1 MLANCLPNRPRNV
14 ADPSYCAVKP
24 KNVPLNCNFS
34 PRHAFL
40 QRGTMRA
47 TQILRAALPF
57 LCLVSA
63 SLSFAQDPNK
73 IIDQS
78 VKASGGGDKLSKL
91 QTLSLQGS
99 LTRVSDGKAG
109 AFTLDLKTP
118 NRYYLE
124 LATSEQPEILAYN
137 GKSAWH
143 IAQGAPTTLL
153 GDEALQMEAASFL
166 ATSHLLNLKKNKVGI
181 AFIGAAKVASRDAVE
196 IEFTMPTGI
205 KRQMYFDNTTHLL
218 LKESG
223 QTAGAPQDIIY
234 EDYRAENGVQIAH
247 KLELRRG
254 SETYNIVVDRVSV
267 NQTIGERVFD
277 FPIKS
282 QIHLPDLKKLFA
294 EIDENQKQTDKI
306 KENYTGRRATEETEY
321 DASGKVTKLQ
331 REEHTFFYLNGEEI
345 STLVGKDGH
354 PLSNDEQAKENE
366 KTRKRIE
373 EIQKKQTKK
382 DQKAEK
388 DHEAGKEEKDEDE
401 PGIELF
407 LRACQFVNP
416 RHERFRGQDVLVFDF
431 EANPEYK
438 PKKIAEKVVQHL
450 AGVVWV
456 DEKQHQVV
464 RLEAYFVNDFRF
476 AGGLLANLQKGTSFI
491 FEQTFVNNEVWL
503 PTYDEAHIGVRVLL
517 VKGFKVNEVTRYS
530 DYQRFN
536 VATLSTISNPKND
549 TADPPDKQP

>member
-1 MLANCLPNRPRNV
+1 MPTTLLP
-14 ADPSYCAVKP
+14 
-24 KNVPLNCNFS
+24 
-34 PRHAFL
+34 
-40 QRGTMRA
+40 
-47 TQILRAALPF
+47 RAALPF
-57 LCLVSA
+57 LCLMAA
-63 SLSFAQDPNK
+63 SLSFAQDANK
-73 IIDQS
+73 VIDQS
-78 VKASGGGDKLSKL
+78 IKATGGAGKLSKL

-99 LTRVSDGKAG
+99 LTRASDGKTG
-109 AFTLDLKTP
+109 AFTLDLKSP

-124 LATSEQPEILAYN
+124 LATAEQPEILAYN
-137 GKSAWH
+137 GKSSWH
-143 IAQGAPTTLL
+143 LSHLSSQGAPTTLL

-181 AFIGAAKVASRDAVE
+181 ALIGPAKVASHDTVE
-196 IEFTMPTGI
+196 LEFTMPTGI
-205 KRQMYFDNTTHLL
+205 KRQMYFDNTSHLL

-223 QTAGAPQDIIY
+223 QTAGALQEMIY
-234 EDYRAENGVQIAH
+234 DDYRPENGVQFAH
-247 KLELRRG
+247 RLELHRG
-254 SETYNIVVDRVSV
+254 SETYNIMIDRVSI

-294 EIDENQKQTDKI
+294 EIDENQKHTDKI
-306 KENYTGRRATEETEY
+306 KENYTGRRTSEETEF
-321 DASGKVTKLQ
+321 DASGKVTKLE

-354 PLSNDEQAKENE
+354 ALSSDEQAKQNE
-366 KTRKRIE
+366 ITRKRIE
-373 EIQKKQTKK
+373 EIQKKQMKK
-382 DQKAEK
+382 DEKAEK
-388 DHEAGKEEKDEDE
+388 GREAGKEEKSDRDEDE

-438 PKKIAEKVVQHL
+438 PKKIAEKIVQHL
-450 AGVVWV
+450 AGVIWV
-456 DEKQHQVV
+456 DEKQYEVV

-536 VATLSTISNPKND
+536 VATLSTISNPKDDSANS
-549 TADPPDKQP
+549 PDKKP

>member
-1 MLANCLPNRPRNV
+1 MPTTLLR
-14 ADPSYCAVKP
+14 
-24 KNVPLNCNFS
+24 
-34 PRHAFL
+34 
-40 QRGTMRA
+40 
-47 TQILRAALPF
+47 RAAVPF
-57 LCLVSA
+57 LWLTAA
-63 SLSFAQDPNK
+63 SLSFAQDANK
-73 IIDQS
+73 VIDQS
-78 VKASGGGDKLSKL
+78 IKASGGAGKLSKL

-99 LTRVSDGKAG
+99 LTRVSDGKTG
-109 AFTLDLKTP
+109 AFTLDLKSP

-124 LATSEQPEILAYN
+124 LATTEQPEILAYN

-143 IAQGAPTTLL
+143 LSAQNAPTTLL

-166 ATSHLLNLKKNKVGI
+166 ATSHLMNLKKNKVGI
-181 AFIGAAKVASRDAVE
+181 ALIGTAKVASHDTVE
-196 IEFTMPTGI
+196 LEFTMPTGI
-205 KRQMYFDNTTHLL
+205 KRQMYFDNTSHLL

-223 QTAGAPQDIIY
+223 QTAGAPQDMIY
-234 EDYRAENGVQIAH
+234 DDYRAENGVQVAH
-247 KLELRRG
+247 KLELHRG
-254 SETYNIVVDRVSV
+254 SDTYNIVIDRVSV

-294 EIDENQKQTDKI
+294 EIDENQKHTDKI
-306 KENYTGRRATEETEY
+306 KENYTGRRATEETEF
-321 DASGKVTKLQ
+321 DASGRVTKLE
-331 REEHTFFYLNGEEI
+331 REELTFFYLNGDEI

-354 PLSNDEQAKENE
+354 AQSRNEQAKQNE
-366 KTRKRIE
+366 ITRKRID

-382 DQKAEK
+382 DEQAEK
-388 DHEAGKEEKDEDE
+388 DREAGKEEKSDKDEDE

-438 PKKIAEKVVQHL
+438 PKKIAEKIVQHL
-450 AGVVWV
+450 AGVIWV
-456 DEKQHQVV
+456 DERQHQVV

-503 PTYDEAHIGVRVLL
+503 PTYDEVHIGVRVLL

-536 VATLSTISNPKND
+536 VATLSTISNPKDD
-549 TADPPDKQP
+549 TATPPDKKP

>member
-1 MLANCLPNRPRNV
+1 MRF
-14 ADPSYCAVKP
+14 Y
-24 KNVPLNCNFS
+24 
-34 PRHAFL
+34 L
-40 QRGTMRA
+40 QGTMSTPLLR
-47 TQILRAALPF
+47 RAAVPF
-57 LCLVSA
+57 LCLLVA
-63 SLSFAQDPNK
+63 SLSFAQDANK
-73 IIDQS
+73 VVDQS
-78 VKASGGGDKLSKL
+78 IKASGGAGKLSKL

-99 LTRVSDGKAG
+99 LTRLSDGKTG
-109 AFTLDLKTP
+109 AFTLDLKSP
-118 NRYYLE
+118 DRYYLE
-124 LATSEQPEILAYN
+124 LATAEQPEILAYN

-143 IAQGAPTTLL
+143 LSAQNAPTTLR

-181 AFIGAAKVASRDAVE
+181 AVIGPATVASHDSVE
-196 IEFTMPTGI
+196 LEFTMPTGI
-205 KRQMYFDNTTHLL
+205 KRQMYFDNASHLL
-218 LKESG
+218 LKEAG
-223 QTAGAPQDIIY
+223 HIAGATQEIIY
-234 EDYRAENGVQIAH
+234 GDYRPENGVQVAH

-254 SETYNIVVDRVSV
+254 SETFNIVIDRVSV

-282 QIHLPDLKKLFA
+282 QIHLPDLKTLFS
-294 EIDENQKQTDKI
+294 EIDENQKRTDKI
-306 KENYTGRRATEETEY
+306 KENYTGRRATEETEF
-321 DASGKVTKLQ
+321 DASGKVTKLE

-354 PLSNDEQAKENE
+354 ALSSNEQAKQNE
-366 KTRKRIE
+366 ITRKRIE
-373 EIQKKQTKK
+373 EIQKKQAKK
-382 DQKAEK
+382 DR
-388 DHEAGKEEKDEDE
+388 EAGKQEKDEKDEDE

-438 PKKIAEKVVQHL
+438 PKKIAEKIAQHL
-450 AGVVWV
+450 AGVIWI

-503 PTYDEAHIGVRVLL
+503 PTYDEVHVGVRVLL

-536 VATLSTISNPKND
+536 VATLSTIGNPKD
-549 TADPPDKQP
+549 EIASPSDKEP